1 MITRNMN
8 ERITFFTKRDG
19 QNEEGEVVSGIKKI
33 LFTCW
38 AEVSKA
44 TVKEFRERTSQ
55 ELAGGGITKRKDTI
69 IFNIRYQQK
78 QLVDSTM
85 MIDFRGKEYEILNV
99 ETDFMR
105 KDFSMISAVMIE

>member
-8 ERITFFTKRDG
+8 ERITFYKKKDG
-19 QNEEGEVVSGIKKI
+19 QNEDGEVVTGIKEEI
-33 LFTCW
+33 FTCW

-55 ELAGGGITKRKDTI
+55 ELAGDGIKKRKETI
-69 IFNIRYQQK
+69 IFNIRYQQEEP
-78 QLVDSTM
+78 VDSTM
-85 MIDFRGKEYEILNV
+85 IISFRGNEYEILNV

-105 KDFSMISAVMIE
+105 KDFSMISAVMVE

>member
-8 ERITFFTKRDG
+8 ERITFFVIKNG
-19 QNEEGEVVSGIKKI
+19 QNEDGEVIPGQKEE
-33 LFTCW
+33 LFSCW
-38 AEVSKA
+38 AEASKA
-44 TVKEFRERTSQ
+44 TVKEFRERTTQ
-55 ELAGGGITKRKDTI
+55 DMAGEGIKKRKDTI

-78 QLVDSTM
+78 RVVDSTM
-85 MIDFRGKEYEILNV
+85 MIVFRGNDYEILNV